1 MPEKTIFL
9 SNIHLVVAFIFEIV
23 YFFEDGDWNCVANTR
38 LRMRS
43 IGTKKPS
50 GASSIEV
57 DNKVSVSIHISIG
70 TDILYSED
78 ITDGFEVVEESMDHG
93 IDQITVTH
101 LKRQYKVINDNIFM
115 LSYR

>member
-57 DNKVSVSIHISIG
+57 DNKVLMETRSQAGMHDCTIKLRVNPKKQRDKVCIACGASFGGDRPIAA
-70 TDILYSED
+70 
-78 ITDGFEVVEESMDHG
+78 
-93 IDQITVTH
+93 
-101 LKRQYKVINDNIFM
+101 LK
-115 LSYR
+115 